1 MASEGTSDDGGET
14 WRSVGC
20 QFTPTD
26 EELLGDC
33 LLNKVR
39 NLPLR
44 IPSGFS
50 IPEMEV
56 YKKSP
61 WELMVPSSY
70 LPTGVSYCFVRVPRS
85 KAKDNRLKRKT
96 RGGTWVANGKP
107 RHIPHQ
113 DRRTAIAGTRR
124 SLKFFKDS
132 GDPRKKNK
140 KDSSLGLKWI
150 MHEYRLHPSL
160 YETIPSY
167 ETEEIILC
175 RIQHKG
181 RGAADKSDDDD
192 LLAKAPPVADTQP
205 VVDTQQT
212 PEPWMAGPST
222 QSMAID
228 VPGCSWDQCGI
239 GATAGPSTQSMAI
252 DVPGCSWDQCGIGAT
267 AGPSTQSMAIDFPG
281 CSWDQCGIG
290 ATEQVAWMTAA
301 PAIQGAMADVFG
313 CYRVPD
319 TGVLGKEPSC
329 GVPLRRQ
336 KRGLAM
342 TFLDF
347 MTTST
352 LQRRPHL

>member
-1 MASEGTSDDGGET
+1 MEVGG
-14 WRSVGC
+14 VP
-20 QFTPTD
+20 FTPTD

-85 KAKDNRLKRKT
+85 KARDNRLKRKT

-132 GDPRKKNK
+132 GDLRKKNK

-175 RIQHKG
+175 RIQYKG

-212 PEPWMAGPST
+212 PESWMAGPST
-222 QSMAID
+222 AID
-228 VPGCSWDQCGI
+228 
-239 GATAGPSTQSMAI
+239 
-252 DVPGCSWDQCGIGAT
+252 
-267 AGPSTQSMAIDFPG
+267 SMAIDFPG

-329 GVPLRRQ
+329 GGTAAAPEAWTCDDIFGFYDDLD
-336 KRGLAM
+336 LAAEA
-342 TFLDF
+342 TFVAA
-347 MTTST
+347 TSIAPPAT
-352 LQRRPHL
+352 EPWRTAPPATHGATADVAG

>member
-1 MASEGTSDDGGET
+1 
-14 WRSVGC
+14 
-20 QFTPTD
+20 
-26 EELLGDC
+26 
-33 LLNKVR
+33 
-39 NLPLR
+39 
-44 IPSGFS
+44 
-50 IPEMEV
+50 
-56 YKKSP
+56 
-61 WELMVPSSY
+61 
-70 LPTGVSYCFVRVPRS
+70 
-85 KAKDNRLKRKT
+85 
-96 RGGTWVANGKP
+96 
-107 RHIPHQ
+107 
-113 DRRTAIAGTRR
+113 
-124 SLKFFKDS
+124 
-132 GDPRKKNK
+132 
-140 KDSSLGLKWI
+140 

-228 VPGCSWDQCGI
+228 VPGCSWDQCGVGATAGPSTQSMAIDFPGCSWDQCGI

>member
-1 MASEGTSDDGGET
+1 
-14 WRSVGC
+14 
-20 QFTPTD
+20 
-26 EELLGDC
+26 
-33 LLNKVR
+33 
-39 NLPLR
+39 
-44 IPSGFS
+44 
-50 IPEMEV
+50 
-56 YKKSP
+56 
-61 WELMVPSSY
+61 
-70 LPTGVSYCFVRVPRS
+70 
-85 KAKDNRLKRKT
+85 
-96 RGGTWVANGKP
+96 
-107 RHIPHQ
+107 
-113 DRRTAIAGTRR
+113 
-124 SLKFFKDS
+124 
-132 GDPRKKNK
+132 
-140 KDSSLGLKWI
+140 

-181 RGAADKSDDDD
+181 RGAADKSDD
-192 LLAKAPPVADTQP
+192 
-205 VVDTQQT
+205 
-212 PEPWMAGPST
+212 
-222 QSMAID
+222 
-228 VPGCSWDQCGI
+228 
-239 GATAGPSTQSMAI
+239 
-252 DVPGCSWDQCGIGAT
+252 
-267 AGPSTQSMAIDFPG
+267 
-281 CSWDQCGIG
+281 